1 MSRQPANIVLIG
13 MPGAGK
19 TTVGALLARR
29 LGLGFAD
36 TDRLIERR
44 EAQTL
49 QQIVD
54 RRGHEALRTIEA
66 EVLAALSCRD
76 HVIATGGSA
85 VYSDAAMTALQRH
98 GVIVYLQV
106 DLETIRQRVR
116 DAATRGLARQ
126 PGQSL
131 TALFAEREALYARY
145 AAFSVDANRANPGAV
160 AERVVATLTRAHA
173 LPSPLA

>member
-1 MSRQPANIVLIG
+1 MTRRPSNIVLIG

-29 LGLGFAD
+29 LGLAFAD
-36 TDRLIERR
+36 TDRLIEHR
-44 EAQTL
+44 EGQTL

-54 RRGHEALRTIEA
+54 THGHQTLRAVEAR
-66 EVLAALSCRD
+66 VLAALDYRH

-98 GVIVYLQV
+98 GVIVHLQV
-106 DLETIRQRVR
+106 DLETVLCRVQ

-131 TALFAEREALYARY
+131 TALFAEREALYTHY
-145 AAFSVDANRANPGAV
+145 TEFSVDARGDDQTAV
-160 AERVVATLTRAHA
+160 ADRVMATLDRAHA

>member
-1 MSRQPANIVLIG
+1 MTRRPLNIVLIG

-29 LGLGFAD
+29 LGLAFAD
-36 TDRLIERR
+36 TDRLIEHR
-44 EAQTL
+44 EGQTL

-54 RRGHEALRTIEA
+54 THGYQTLRAIEA
-66 EVLAALSCRD
+66 RVLTQLDCRGD
-76 HVIATGGSA
+76 VIATGGSA

-98 GVIVYLQV
+98 GVIVHLQV
-106 DLETIRQRVR
+106 DLETILSRVQN
-116 DAATRGLARQ
+116 AATRGLARA

-131 TALFAEREALYARY
+131 TALFAEREALYAHY
-145 AAFSVDANRANPGAV
+145 AEFSVDASGDDQFAV
-160 AERVVATLTRAHA
+160 ADRVIATLTRAHA